1 MQELKLASKKTPF
14 FWCCTSFSILSKKKY
29 PPVVKKSFLSE
40 DFWQAEAPTPFR
52 SISTLSVRHV
62 RIFVIW
68 NNHLFNADYF
78 LKYLLSACLLVPISG
93 TSFRLDQWEKLSLEE
108 SLSKVVDHCF
118 SSTANEKMHVDSVT
132 QFQWGTSDAVEMP
145 FSSCQE
151 WRGLYCLRT
160 VFWMLN

>member
-29 PPVVKKSFLSE
+29 PPIAKKSFLSV
-40 DFWQAEAPTPFR
+40 DFWQAEAPPPFG
-52 SISTLSVRHV
+52 SIITLSVRDV

-68 NNHLFNADYF
+68 NNH

-93 TSFRLDQWEKLSLEE
+93 ISFRLDQWEKLSLEE
-108 SLSKVVDHCF
+108 SLSKVVDHCY
-118 SSTANEKMHVDSVT
+118 SSIANEKMHADSVT

-151 WRGLYCLRT
+151 WRGSYCLRT